1 MFCVCCSFLIMLFS
15 CSSMGS
21 PPWGIVLHQLL
32 QHGSFLQAA
41 APEELLQCETFPQGA
56 VLQGQT
62 AAVWVALGGQRS
74 CQKNFSGVLSTA
86 CTFPQVTS
94 ICSGMETSTACR
106 VSALQAASEPSS
118 REWSPPCPPSLTL
131 VSEGL
136 FPSYSVLSHSSC
148 AAVLTLLYTC
158 CHRAAAPVSA
168 ADRPSFGQWQ
178 DFYCRMLSGKR
189 QNII

>member
-106 VSALQAASEPSS
+106 VSALQLQVNLPAESGALPVLLHWPWCLRGCFPHTQS
-118 REWSPPCPPSLTL
+118 SLT
-131 VSEGL
+131 V
-136 FPSYSVLSHSSC
+136 
-148 AAVLTLLYTC
+148 AVLQ
-158 CHRAAAPVSA
+158 
-168 ADRPSFGQWQ
+168 F
-178 DFYCRMLSGKR
+178 
-189 QNII
+189 